1 MTARELEAELV
12 SRCTVAARETAPTA
26 QNQREAN
33 VFQLAAVVVRSQ
45 FPKESTRL
53 LLASDRYFASHP
65 SERLMPGEIVRNG
78 WVTSMPRLRDMLS
91 RQLYNH

>member
-1 MTARELEAELV
+1 MSARELEAELV
-12 SRCTVAARETAPTA
+12 NRCTVAARETAPTA
-26 QNQREAN
+26 QNQREAS

-53 LLASDRYFASHP
+53 MLASEQYFASHP
-65 SERLMPGEIVRNG
+65 NERLMPGEIVRNG
-78 WVTSMPRLRDMLS
+78 WVMSMPRLRDMLS

>member
-12 SRCTVAARETAPTA
+12 NRCTVAARETAQIA

-45 FPKESTRL
+45 FPKDSTRL
-53 LLASDRYFASHP
+53 MLAC
-65 SERLMPGEIVRNG
+65 V
-78 WVTSMPRLRDMLS
+78 
-91 RQLYNH
+91 